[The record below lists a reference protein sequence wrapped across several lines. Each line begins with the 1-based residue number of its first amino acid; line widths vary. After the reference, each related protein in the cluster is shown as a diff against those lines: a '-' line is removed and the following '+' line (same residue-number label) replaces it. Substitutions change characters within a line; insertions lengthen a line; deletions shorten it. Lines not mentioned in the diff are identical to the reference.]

1 MIFPVIIS
9 FFQMWAFE
17 LVKTTMK
24 PLYDDAYGEDPDME
38 AEFGW
43 KVKKEELWSNHAWYM
58 LARWEENYAL
68 SRIETFSKYTFPQD

>member
-1 MIFPVIIS
+1 
-9 FFQMWAFE
+9 MWAFE

-58 LARWEENYAL
+58 LARW
-68 SRIETFSKYTFPQD
+68 K